1 MIYLEP
7 LVLIILA
14 GACCLPYYIWV
25 SLFSGVIPEKQRLK
39 DKRWLLKNGELDQ
52 RFFGAHK
59 YRRTCYSGD
68 FTGLSILKT
77 LLNN

>member
-1 MIYLEP
+1 MGQ
-7 LVLIILA
+7 IL
-14 GACCLPYYIWV
+14 
-25 SLFSGVIPEKQRLK
+25 K
-39 DKRWLLKNGELDQ
+39 LKNGELDQ

-77 LLNN
+77 LLKSDELKIPIMTINMS